1 MVGDNNFSIRNL
13 RTGTPVHKN
22 VVLQHGN
29 SAITVAVV
37 ALSADEMQQIDE
49 IVQDYATTNA
59 KKVNDSVRGQYYNR
73 LLAYYCMRDP
83 SDKTFTARVAE
94 SVDEVGQ
101 ILDIEDISR
110 VVNAYGELM
119 INKAPK
125 LEALTQEQYDTIKKH
140 LEETPLKDLSTVL
153 CVLLKNCLQTIQSE
167 K

>member
-22 VVLQHGN
+22 VVLQHGDVTV
-29 SAITVAVV
+29 TVAVI
-37 ALSADEMQQIDE
+37 ALTADEMQQIDE
-49 IVQDYATTNA
+49 MVQDYATTNQS
-59 KKVNDSVRGQYYNR
+59 KVNDSVRSQYYNK

-83 SDKTFTARVAE
+83 QDRTLRTMMAS
-94 SVDEVGQ
+94 SVDEVGE
-101 ILDIEDISR
+101 ILDLEDISR

-140 LEETPLKDLSTVL
+140 LEETPLSGLSTVS
-153 CVLLKNCLQTIQSE
+153 CVHLKNCLLTIQSE